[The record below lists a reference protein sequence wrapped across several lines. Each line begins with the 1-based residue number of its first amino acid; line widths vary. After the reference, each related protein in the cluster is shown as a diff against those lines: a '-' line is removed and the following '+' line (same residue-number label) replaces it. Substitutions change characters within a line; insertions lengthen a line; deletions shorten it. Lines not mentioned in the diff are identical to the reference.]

1 MTLYEMSFTY
11 RQSETALRLR
21 IRELREL
28 RRTEEDPEERWRLE
42 RRIAALLPLAREAA
56 ELAVLTARYYDRS
69 YHRNEDYIL

>member
-11 RQSETALRLR
+11 RRSEAALRGR

-28 RRTEEDPEERWRLE
+28 RRAETDPEERWRLE

-56 ELAVLTARYYDRS
+56 ELAVLTDRYYDRS

>member
-21 IRELREL
+21 IREL